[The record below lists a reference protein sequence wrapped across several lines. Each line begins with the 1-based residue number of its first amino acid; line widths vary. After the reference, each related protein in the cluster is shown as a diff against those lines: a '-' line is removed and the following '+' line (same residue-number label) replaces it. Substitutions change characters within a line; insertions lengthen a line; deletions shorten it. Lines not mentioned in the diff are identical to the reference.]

1 MFILN
6 RQDVEIVNVPHPQ
19 KEGLQLPVLVYQR
32 QTFGLLTMFGEN
44 REEALTY
51 WRDLV
56 DNKGKVCVLLEEPEI
71 KRYSVWGK
79 FSLGKEIIATKPPE
93 PSSPRQVSPEPLAP
107 RQVSPEPLAPKQ
119 VSPEPLAPKQVSPE
133 PVRRSMEP
141 IIPKL
146 PEIDASKAT
155 QKGVIVEHIVTK
167 ACLMI
172 LRAIYLEINDLF
184 GRNQGNLF
192 KLDIMKP
199 LKKEKFPQ
207 IDTIESLERL
217 LATQDLMDSP
227 TPTWNDNHLLFFLN
241 NLYKIAQSHFGGTA
255 FLEASKNTIADMSP
269 DTRKIFQTWLTKM
282 PNGQIWYK

>member
-6 RQDVEIVNVPHPQ
+6 RQDVDIVNIPHPQ

-44 REEALTY
+44 REEALMY

-79 FSLGKEIIATKPPE
+79 FSLGKDISINKPPE
-93 PSSPRQVSPEPLAP
+93 PLTAKQAV
-107 RQVSPEPLAPKQ
+107 PEPLAPKQ
-119 VSPEPLAPKQVSPE
+119 AAPEPLARKRIPPE
-133 PVRRSMEP
+133 PLVQKRVES

-146 PEIDASKAT
+146 PEDIGKTAQIGGIT
-155 QKGVIVEHIVTK
+155 VEHIVTK
-167 ACLMI
+167 ACLLI
-172 LRAIYLEINDLF
+172 LQAIYLEVNDIF

-192 KLDIMKP
+192 KLDITKL
-199 LKKEKFPQ
+199 LKKERFPQ

-217 LATQDLMDSP
+217 LCIQNLMDSP
-227 TPTWNDNHLLFFLN
+227 TPTWNDNHLQLFLN
-241 NLYKIAQSHFGGTA
+241 NLYKIAQSHFGSTA
-255 FLEASKNTIADMSP
+255 FLEASKNTIAELPP

>member
-6 RQDVEIVNVPHPQ
+6 RQDVEIVNFPHPQ
-19 KEGLQLPVLVYQR
+19 KEGLQIAVLIYQR

-44 REEALTY
+44 REEALSY

-71 KRYSVWGK
+71 RRYSVWGK
-79 FSLGKEIIATKPPE
+79 FSLGKEISTTKSPEQITPQQAVPE
-93 PSSPRQVSPEPLAP
+93 PSTPKQAVPEPLVPRQVLPEPLAQK
-107 RQVSPEPLAPKQ
+107 RA
-119 VSPEPLAPKQVSPE
+119 
-133 PVRRSMEP
+133 EP

-146 PEIDASKAT
+146 PEIDIGKTA
-155 QKGVIVEHIVTK
+155 QIGVPIEHIVTK
-167 ACLMI
+167 ACLLI
-172 LRAIYLEINDLF
+172 LQAIYLEINDLF

-192 KLDIMKP
+192 KLDLMKL

-207 IDTIESLERL
+207 VDSIESLERL
-217 LATQDLMDSP
+217 LSIQNLMDSP
-227 TPTWNDNHLLFFLN
+227 TPTWSDNHLLLLLS
-241 NLYKIAQSHFGGTA
+241 NLYKIAQSHFGGTS

>member
-6 RQDVEIVNVPHPQ
+6 RQDVDIVNIPHPQ

-44 REEALTY
+44 REEALVY

-79 FSLGKEIIATKPPE
+79 FSLGKEINITKP
-93 PSSPRQVSPEPLAP
+93 
-107 RQVSPEPLAPKQ
+107 PEPLAPKQ
-119 VSPEPLAPKQVSPE
+119 IPSEPLAPKQIPSESLAPKQVPLE
-133 PVRRSMEP
+133 PARRRTEP
-141 IIPKL
+141 TIPKL
-146 PEIDASKAT
+146 PEIDVGKTT
-155 QKGVIVEHIVTK
+155 QIGVNVEHIVTK
-167 ACLMI
+167 ACLLI
-172 LRAIYLEINDLF
+172 LQAIYLEVNDIF

-192 KLDIMKP
+192 KLDITKL
-199 LKKEKFPQ
+199 LKKERFPQ

-217 LATQDLMDSP
+217 LCIQNLMDSP
-227 TPTWNDNHLLFFLN
+227 TPTWNDNHLQLFLN
-241 NLYKIAQSHFGGTA
+241 NLYKIAQSHFGSTA
-255 FLEASKNTIADMSP
+255 FLEASKNTIAELPP